1 MKDKNPTVTF
11 RLTPYQIAR
20 GLQIIRQFE
29 PNYVP
34 STPNKIVKLLYLDYL
49 AKMNINR
56 SDDISLNILNEVNLM
71 LNQNKNSARFK
82 TCKKDLF
89 WSNELGQFDISSL
102 PQPKRFNPPNNLPQQ
117 NNLEPSKVQPFPILS
132 NQEFDPIQISSESVI
147 STVTDFSPPSD
158 WMDD

>member
-1 MKDKNPTVTF
+1 MKDKNPTITF
-11 RLTPYQIAR
+11 RLTSYQIAR

-56 SDDISLNILNEVNLM
+56 SDDVPLNILNEVNLM
-71 LNQNKNSARFK
+71 LNKNKKSEPN
-82 TCKKDLF
+82 
-89 WSNELGQFDISSL
+89 QFDISSL
-102 PQPKRFNPPNNLPQQ
+102 PQPKRFSPPQYLVPTKD
-117 NNLEPSKVQPFPILS
+117 LEPSKVQPFPILN
-132 NQEFDPIQISSESVI
+132 NQEFDHIQVSTESVI

>member
-1 MKDKNPTVTF
+1 MKDKNPTITF

-71 LNQNKNSARFK
+71 LNQNKKSEPN
-82 TCKKDLF
+82 
-89 WSNELGQFDISSL
+89 QFDISSL
-102 PQPKRFNPPNNLPQQ
+102 PQPKRFSQPNDLPQP
-117 NNLEPSKVQPFPILS
+117 NSLEVPKVQAFPILS
-132 NQEFDPIQISSESVI
+132 NPEFYHIQISSESVI

>member
-1 MKDKNPTVTF
+1 MKDKNPTITF

-34 STPNKIVKLLYLDYL
+34 STPNKIVKMLYLDYL

-56 SDDISLNILNEVNLM
+56 SDDVPLNILNEVNLM
-71 LNQNKNSARFK
+71 LNQNKKLEPN
-82 TCKKDLF
+82 
-89 WSNELGQFDISSL
+89 QFDISSL
-102 PQPKRFNPPNNLPQQ
+102 PQPKRFSPPNDLQQPNSLELP
-117 NNLEPSKVQPFPILS
+117 KVQPFPILS

>member
-1 MKDKNPTVTF
+1 MKDKNPTITF
-11 RLTPYQIAR
+11 RLTSYQIAR

-34 STPNKIVKLLYLDYL
+34 STTNKIVKLLYLDYL

-56 SDDISLNILNEVNLM
+56 SDDVPLNILNEVNLM
-71 LNQNKNSARFK
+71 LNQNKKSE
-82 TCKKDLF
+82 
-89 WSNELGQFDISSL
+89 SNQFDISSL
-102 PQPKRFNPPNNLPQQ
+102 PKPKRFSPPNDLPQP
-117 NNLEPSKVQPFPILS
+117 NSLEPSKVQPFPILS
-132 NQEFDPIQISSESVI
+132 NQEFDSIQISSESVI

>member
-1 MKDKNPTVTF
+1 MKDKNPTITF

-56 SDDISLNILNEVNLM
+56 SDDVPLNILNEVNLM
-71 LNQNKNSARFK
+71 LNKNLMLNRKFEP
-82 TCKKDLF
+82 
-89 WSNELGQFDISSL
+89 NQFNNISSL
-102 PQPKRFNPPNNLPQQ
+102 PQPKRFSPPNDLPQP
-117 NNLEPSKVQPFPILS
+117 NSLKPSKVQAFPILS
-132 NQEFDPIQISSESVI
+132 NPEFDPIQISSESVI

>member
-56 SDDISLNILNEVNLM
+56 SDDVPLNILNEVNLM
-71 LNQNKNSARFK
+71 LNRNKKSEPN
-82 TCKKDLF
+82 
-89 WSNELGQFDISSL
+89 QFDISSL
-102 PQPKRFNPPNNLPQQ
+102 PQPKRFSPPQYLVPQNDLELP
-117 NNLEPSKVQPFPILS
+117 KVQAFPILS
-132 NQEFDPIQISSESVI
+132 NSEFDNIQVNTESVI
-147 STVTDFSPPSD
+147 SIVTDFSPPSD

>member
-1 MKDKNPTVTF
+1 MKDKNPTITF

-56 SDDISLNILNEVNLM
+56 SDDVPLNILNEVNLM
-71 LNQNKNSARFK
+71 LNQNKKSEPN
-82 TCKKDLF
+82 
-89 WSNELGQFDISSL
+89 QFDISSL
-102 PQPKRFNPPNNLPQQ
+102 PQPKRFSPP

-132 NQEFDPIQISSESVI
+132 NQEFDPIQINTESVI

>member
-34 STPNKIVKLLYLDYL
+34 STPNKIVKMLYLDYL

-56 SDDISLNILNEVNLM
+56 SDEVPLNILNEVNLM
-71 LNQNKNSARFK
+71 LNKNKKSEPN
-82 TCKKDLF
+82 
-89 WSNELGQFDISSL
+89 QFDISSL
-102 PQPKRFNPPNNLPQQ
+102 PQPKRFSPP
-117 NNLEPSKVQPFPILS
+117 NNLEPSKVQTFPILS
-132 NQEFDPIQISSESVI
+132 NSEFEPIQVSTESVI

>member
-1 MKDKNPTVTF
+1 MKDKNPTITF

-56 SDDISLNILNEVNLM
+56 SDDVPLNILNEVNLM
-71 LNQNKNSARFK
+71 LNKNKKSEPN
-82 TCKKDLF
+82 
-89 WSNELGQFDISSL
+89 QFDISSL
-102 PQPKRFNPPNNLPQQ
+102 PQPKRFSPPNDLPQPKS
-117 NNLEPSKVQPFPILS
+117 LEPSKVQPFPILS
-132 NQEFDPIQISSESVI
+132 NQEFDSIQVSTESVI

>member
-1 MKDKNPTVTF
+1 MKDKNPTITF

-34 STPNKIVKLLYLDYL
+34 STPNKIVKMLYLDYL

-56 SDDISLNILNEVNLM
+56 SDDVPLNLLNEVNLM
-71 LNQNKNSARFK
+71 LNQNKKSEPN
-82 TCKKDLF
+82 
-89 WSNELGQFDISSL
+89 QFDISSL
-102 PQPKRFNPPNNLPQQ
+102 PQPKRFSPPNS
-117 NNLEPSKVQPFPILS
+117 LEPTKDLELPKVQPFPILS
-132 NQEFDPIQISSESVI
+132 NPEFDHIQVSTESVI

>member
-1 MKDKNPTVTF
+1 MKDKNPTITF
-11 RLTPYQIAR
+11 RLTTYQIAR

-56 SDDISLNILNEVNLM
+56 SDEVPLNILNEVNLM
-71 LNQNKNSARFK
+71 LNKNKKSEPN
-82 TCKKDLF
+82 
-89 WSNELGQFDISSL
+89 QFDISSL
-102 PQPKRFNPPNNLPQQ
+102 PQPKRFSPP
-117 NNLEPSKVQPFPILS
+117 NNLEPSKVQTFPILS
-132 NQEFDPIQISSESVI
+132 NSEFEPIQVSTESVI

>member
-56 SDDISLNILNEVNLM
+56 SDDVPLNILNEVNLM
-71 LNQNKNSARFK
+71 LNQNKKSEPN
-82 TCKKDLF
+82 
-89 WSNELGQFDISSL
+89 QFDNISSL
-102 PQPKRFNPPNNLPQQ
+102 PQPKRFSQPNS
-117 NNLEPSKVQPFPILS
+117 LEPSKVQPFPILS
-132 NQEFDPIQISSESVI
+132 NPEFDHIQVSSESVI

>member
-34 STPNKIVKLLYLDYL
+34 STPNKIVKMLYLDYL

-56 SDDISLNILNEVNLM
+56 SDDVPLNILNEVNLM
-71 LNQNKNSARFK
+71 LNQNKKSEPN
-82 TCKKDLF
+82 
-89 WSNELGQFDISSL
+89 QFDISSL
-102 PQPKRFNPPNNLPQQ
+102 PQPKRFSPPNDLPQP
-117 NNLEPSKVQPFPILS
+117 NSLKPSKVQPFPILS
-132 NQEFDPIQISSESVI
+132 NPEFDPIQVSSESVI

>member
-1 MKDKNPTVTF
+1 MKDKNPTITF

-56 SDDISLNILNEVNLM
+56 SDDVPLNILNEVNLM
-71 LNQNKNSARFK
+71 LNKNKKSEPN
-82 TCKKDLF
+82 
-89 WSNELGQFDISSL
+89 QFDISSL
-102 PQPKRFNPPNNLPQQ
+102 PQPKRFSPPNDLPQPKS
-117 NNLEPSKVQPFPILS
+117 LEPSKVQPFPILS
-132 NQEFDPIQISSESVI
+132 KQEFDSIQISSESVI

>member
-1 MKDKNPTVTF
+1 MKDKNPTITF
-11 RLTPYQIAR
+11 RLTSYQIAR

-56 SDDISLNILNEVNLM
+56 SDEVPLNILNEVNLM
-71 LNQNKNSARFK
+71 LNKNKKSEPN
-82 TCKKDLF
+82 
-89 WSNELGQFDISSL
+89 QFDISSL
-102 PQPKRFNPPNNLPQQ
+102 PQPKRFSPPNNM
-117 NNLEPSKVQPFPILS
+117 EPSKVQTFPILS
-132 NQEFDPIQISSESVI
+132 NSEFEPIQVSTESVI

>member
-1 MKDKNPTVTF
+1 MKDKNPTITF

-56 SDDISLNILNEVNLM
+56 SDDVPLNILNEVNLM
-71 LNQNKNSARFK
+71 LNKNLMLNRKFEP
-82 TCKKDLF
+82 
-89 WSNELGQFDISSL
+89 NQFNNISSL
-102 PQPKRFNPPNNLPQQ
+102 PQPKRFSPPQYLVPTND
-117 NNLEPSKVQPFPILS
+117 LEFPKVQAFPIL
-132 NQEFDPIQISSESVI
+132 NNPKFDSILVNTVSVI

>member
-1 MKDKNPTVTF
+1 MKDKNPTITF

-56 SDDISLNILNEVNLM
+56 SDDVPLNVLNEVNLM
-71 LNQNKNSARFK
+71 LNKNKKSEPN
-82 TCKKDLF
+82 
-89 WSNELGQFDISSL
+89 QFDISSL
-102 PQPKRFNPPNNLPQQ
+102 PQPKRFSPPQYLVPTND
-117 NNLEPSKVQPFPILS
+117 LEFPILS
-132 NQEFDPIQISSESVI
+132 NPEFDSIQINTESVI

>member
-1 MKDKNPTVTF
+1 MKNKNPTVTF

-20 GLQIIRQFE
+20 GVQGIREVE

-56 SDDISLNILNEVNLM
+56 SDDVPLNILNEVNLM
-71 LNQNKNSARFK
+71 LNKNKKSEPN
-82 TCKKDLF
+82 
-89 WSNELGQFDISSL
+89 QFDISSL
-102 PQPKRFNPPNNLPQQ
+102 PQPKRFSTPNDLPQP
-117 NNLEPSKVQPFPILS
+117 NSLELPKVQPFP
-132 NQEFDPIQISSESVI
+132 EFDSIQISSESVI

>member
-56 SDDISLNILNEVNLM
+56 SDDVPLNILNEVNLM
-71 LNQNKNSARFK
+71 LKQNKKSEPN
-82 TCKKDLF
+82 
-89 WSNELGQFDISSL
+89 QFDISSL
-102 PQPKRFNPPNNLPQQ
+102 PQPKRFSPPNNLE
-117 NNLEPSKVQPFPILS
+117 LSKVQPFPILS
-132 NQEFDPIQISSESVI
+132 NQEFDPIQISTESVI

>member
-1 MKDKNPTVTF
+1 MKDKNPTITF

-34 STPNKIVKLLYLDYL
+34 STPNKIVKMLYLDYL

-56 SDDISLNILNEVNLM
+56 SDDVPLNILNEVNLM
-71 LNQNKNSARFK
+71 LNQNKKSEPN
-82 TCKKDLF
+82 
-89 WSNELGQFDISSL
+89 QFDISSL
-102 PQPKRFNPPNNLPQQ
+102 PQPKRFSPPNNLEPTKD
-117 NNLEPSKVQPFPILS
+117 LELPKVQPFTILS
-132 NQEFDPIQISSESVI
+132 NQEFDHIQVSTESVI

>member
-1 MKDKNPTVTF
+1 MKDKNPTINF

-56 SDDISLNILNEVNLM
+56 SDDVPLNILNEVNLM
-71 LNQNKNSARFK
+71 LNKNKKSEPN
-82 TCKKDLF
+82 
-89 WSNELGQFDISSL
+89 QFDISSL
-102 PQPKRFNPPNNLPQQ
+102 PQPKRFSQP
-117 NNLEPSKVQPFPILS
+117 NNLEPSKVQPSPILS
-132 NQEFDPIQISSESVI
+132 NPEFDHIQGNTESVI

>member
-1 MKDKNPTVTF
+1 MKNKNPTITF

-56 SDDISLNILNEVNLM
+56 SDDVPLNILNEVNLM
-71 LNQNKNSARFK
+71 LNQNKKPEPN
-82 TCKKDLF
+82 
-89 WSNELGQFDISSL
+89 QFDISSL
-102 PQPKRFNPPNNLPQQ
+102 PQPKRFSPPNNLELP
-117 NNLEPSKVQPFPILS
+117 KVQPFPILS
-132 NQEFDPIQISSESVI
+132 NPEFDNIQVNTESVI

>member
-1 MKDKNPTVTF
+1 MKDKNPNVTF

-56 SDDISLNILNEVNLM
+56 SDDVSLNILNEVNLM
-71 LNQNKNSARFK
+71 LNQNKKSKPNQ
-82 TCKKDLF
+82 L
-89 WSNELGQFDISSL
+89 DISSL
-102 PQPKRFNPPNNLPQQ
+102 PQPKRFSPPNDLEHLNSLELP
-117 NNLEPSKVQPFPILS
+117 KIQPFPILS
-132 NQEFDPIQISSESVI
+132 NPEFDSIQINTESVI

>member
-1 MKDKNPTVTF
+1 MKDKNPTITF
-11 RLTPYQIAR
+11 RLTSYQIAR

-56 SDDISLNILNEVNLM
+56 SDEVPLNILNEVNLM
-71 LNQNKNSARFK
+71 LNKNKKSEPN
-82 TCKKDLF
+82 
-89 WSNELGQFDISSL
+89 QFDISSL
-102 PQPKRFNPPNNLPQQ
+102 PQPKRFSPPNNL
-117 NNLEPSKVQPFPILS
+117 ESSKVQTFPILS
-132 NQEFDPIQISSESVI
+132 NSEFEPIQVSTESVI

>member
-1 MKDKNPTVTF
+1 MKDKNPTITF

-56 SDDISLNILNEVNLM
+56 SDDVPLNILNEVNLM
-71 LNQNKNSARFK
+71 LNQNKKSEPN
-82 TCKKDLF
+82 
-89 WSNELGQFDISSL
+89 QFDISSL
-102 PQPKRFNPPNNLPQQ
+102 PQPKRFSPPQYLVPQNDLELP
-117 NNLEPSKVQPFPILS
+117 KVQPFPILS
-132 NQEFDPIQISSESVI
+132 NPEFDSIQINTESVI

>member
-71 LNQNKNSARFK
+71 LNQNKKSEPN
-82 TCKKDLF
+82 
-89 WSNELGQFDISSL
+89 QFDISSL
-102 PQPKRFNPPNNLPQQ
+102 PQPKRFSPPQYLVPTKD
-117 NNLEPSKVQPFPILS
+117 LEPSKVQPFPILS

>member
-29 PNYVP
+29 PNYVS

-56 SDDISLNILNEVNLM
+56 SDDVPLNILNEVNLM
-71 LNQNKNSARFK
+71 LNQNKKPAPN
-82 TCKKDLF
+82 
-89 WSNELGQFDISSL
+89 QFDIASL
-102 PQPKRFNPPNNLPQQ
+102 PQPKRFSPPQYLVPTNDLELPLLRNP
-117 NNLEPSKVQPFPILS
+117 
-132 NQEFDPIQISSESVI
+132 EFDSIQINTESII
-147 STVTDFSPPSD
+147 STVTDVSPPSD

>member
-56 SDDISLNILNEVNLM
+56 SDDVPLNILNEVNLM
-71 LNQNKNSARFK
+71 LNKNKKSEPN
-82 TCKKDLF
+82 
-89 WSNELGQFDISSL
+89 QFDISSL
-102 PQPKRFNPPNNLPQQ
+102 PQPKRFSPPQYLVPQ
-117 NNLEPSKVQPFPILS
+117 NDLEPSKVQPFPILS
-132 NQEFDPIQISSESVI
+132 NPEFDHIQVSTESVI
-147 STVTDFSPPSD
+147 STVTDFSPPLD